1 MSASKQI
8 SMCCLRT
15 KKWEALSLIYFIS
28 VVHLLLGNGEA
39 ATVQN
44 SISTVNG
51 FLPSPVKYF
60 SQGQQEGGGGDTEK
74 SQVDAQEVGS
84 SAHAPYDQNATS
96 TSSRAQEARFGYPL
110 SGDGS
115 YGMSGVYAPTRID
128 LGGVLLGA
136 IVGFGAVL
144 ILPKL
149 LHLLTV
155 PVGSSPHPYGR
166 NVEEVTTGLN
176 SVLNRVDAALERENI
191 DSSACIQ
198 RAICES
204 VKASPSDGFINTLAR
219 NSLVSSLVKGSTV
232 GGAVESARG
241 FEGCSQFAAKCPFN
255 QRIIAN
261 SLKSLLT

>member
-1 MSASKQI
+1 MCASKQI
-8 SMCCLRT
+8 SMCCRRT

-28 VVHLLLGNGEA
+28 ITHYLLLEVGEA
-39 ATVQN
+39 ATTQN
-44 SISTVNG
+44 SVSTANG

-60 SQGQQEGGGGDTEK
+60 TQDGSDNDK
-74 SQVDAQEVGS
+74 SQTSVDSQDSVNPPPPP
-84 SAHAPYDQNATS
+84 HYDQNATS
-96 TSSRAQEARFGYPL
+96 TSRGQEARFGYPI

-136 IVGFGAVL
+136 IVGFGAIL
-144 ILPKL
+144 IIPKL

-155 PVGSSPHPYGR
+155 PVGGGSPHPYGR
-166 NVEEVTTGLN
+166 NVEEVSTGLN

-232 GGAVESARG
+232 EGALESARG
-241 FEGCSQFAAKCPFN
+241 YEGCSRFAAKCPFS
-255 QRIIAN
+255 QRVIAN
-261 SLKSLLT
+261 SLKNLLT